1 MKRGKYL
8 MEGGY
13 NQKINIIGENM
24 SSKTPAI
31 ISSILTIVLLI
42 IFAVLSVFMQ
52 MLVLNGASERQGFTA
67 MGISLACQGITA
79 LLVGLLAGRVTN
91 LLISK
96 FNWNNIL
103 AVAAAVIP
111 RTALGGLVSFLSVII
126 AIPLAGIR

>member
-1 MKRGKYL
+1 
-8 MEGGY
+8 
-13 NQKINIIGENM
+13 M

-52 MLVLNGASERQGFTA
+52 MLVLNDASERQGFTA